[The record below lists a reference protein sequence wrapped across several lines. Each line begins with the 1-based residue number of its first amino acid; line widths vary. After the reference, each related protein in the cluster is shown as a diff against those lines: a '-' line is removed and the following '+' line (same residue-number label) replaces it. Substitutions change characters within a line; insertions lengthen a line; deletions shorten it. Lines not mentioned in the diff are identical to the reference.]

1 MIDVSNIRIDFIKQ
15 VGDLS
20 NKKIERLQESLK
32 DKFSIIDKLQ
42 YGGYIFINE
51 LKKLFLIVT
60 NNQVTLEIRG
70 VDVTYDKSLL
80 YDIIEKVFDILLLDE
95 ETEVLLNIVGL
106 VENTPS
112 TFDKSLEFIQN
123 HNIDNIDNIYGVGYK
138 FFIKDEKYIGELK
151 IEPLVRDDKYF
162 YIQYIMSS
170 NRRKY
175 SVREILDDVEIL
187 LNKLKEDIY
196 KDIISKIIE

>member
-1 MIDVSNIRIDFIKQ
+1 MIDVNNIRIDFIKQ

-20 NKKIERLQESLK
+20 NKKIEKLQKDLK
-32 DKFSIIDKLQ
+32 DKFSAIDKLQ

-51 LKKLFLIVT
+51 LKNLFLIVT

-70 VDVTYDKSLL
+70 VNVTYDKSFL
-80 YDIIEKVFDILLLDE
+80 YDILKKVFDILLLDE
-95 ETEVLLNIVGL
+95 ETEVLLSIVGL
-106 VENTPS
+106 IKSVSS
-112 TFDKSLEFIQN
+112 TFNKSLKFIEN
-123 HNIDNIDNIYGVGYK
+123 HSIDNIDSIYGVGYK
-138 FFIKDEKYIGELK
+138 FFMKEGKYIGELK

-170 NRRKY
+170 NRREY
-175 SVREILDDVEIL
+175 PVREILDDVEIL

-196 KDIISKIIE
+196 KDIVSKIIE